1 MNNFVVNEKQKEAMR
16 KKIHIFRKYLWMLNT
31 IYQTGGITRKDLVKR
46 WEKDT
51 EEKIAQRTFAEY
63 RDAIEEIFDININCN
78 ASEGYK
84 YYIEDTEDLD
94 KGRVMNWLLT
104 SFSINNMMSE
114 SKSLK
119 DRILFEDIP
128 CGNGYLTTIV
138 QAMKENLKLKVVR
151 QSFGQESPYTT
162 LIEPYGMKVFKQ
174 RWYLVGVAHGGKKI
188 KTYAL
193 DRILQVELTNE
204 HFDMPEDF
212 DMSMFF
218 HDSYGIL
225 IQPEDYDVET
235 VHLKVSSKHCHYLRT
250 LPLHHSQKEI
260 EKHEKYSIFTVRV
273 YPTLDFIQE
282 ILSHGDEV
290 EVLSPK
296 WVREDAASYA
306 RNLYKMYKDA
316 VDDLDERD
324 RLEKK

>member
-1 MNNFVVNEKQKEAMR
+1 MR

-31 IYQTGGITRKDLVKR
+31 IYQTGGITRKELVER

-104 SFSINNMMSE
+104 SFSINNMMQE

-128 CGNGYLTTIV
+128 CGNEYLTTIV

-151 QSFGQESPYTT
+151 QSFGQESPSTI
-162 LIEPYGMKVFKQ
+162 LIEPYGIKVFKK
-174 RWYLVGVAHGGKKI
+174 RWYLVGMPHSKESTM
-188 KTYAL
+188 TYAF

-212 DMSMFF
+212 DMSMLY
-218 HDSYGIL
+218 HNSYGIL
-225 IQPEDYDVET
+225 VQPDEYDVET
-235 VHLKVSSKHCHYLRT
+235 VHLKVSAKHRHYLRT

-260 EKHEKYSIFTVRV
+260 EKHEKYSIFTVKV

-282 ILSHGDEV
+282 ILSYGDEV
-290 EVLSPK
+290 EVVSPK
-296 WVREDAASYA
+296 WVREDVASYA
-306 RNLYKMYKDA
+306 RNLYKMYKEDI
-316 VDDLDERD
+316 DDLDERD
-324 RLEKK
+324 RLKNK

>member
-1 MNNFVVNEKQKEAMR
+1 MR

-31 IYQTGGITRKDLVKR
+31 IYQTGGITRKELVKR

-84 YYIEDTEDLD
+84 YYIENTEDLD

-104 SFSINNMMSE
+104 SFSINNMMQE

-128 CGNGYLTTIV
+128 SGNEYLTTIV
-138 QAMKENLKLKVVR
+138 QAMKESLKLKVVR

-162 LIEPYGMKVFKQ
+162 LIEPYGIKVFKK
-174 RWYLVGVAHGGKKI
+174 RWYLVGFTHSEKKI
-188 KTYAL
+188 KIFAF

-204 HFDMPEDF
+204 HFDMPDDF

-218 HDSYGIL
+218 HNSYGIL
-225 IQPEDYDVET
+225 VQPDEYDVET
-235 VHLKVSSKHCHYLRT
+235 VHLRVSAKHRHYLRT

-260 EKHEKYSIFTVRV
+260 EKHEKYSIFTVKV

-282 ILSHGDEV
+282 ILSYGDEV
-290 EVLSPK
+290 EVVSPK
-296 WVREDAASYA
+296 WVREDVASYA
-306 RNLYKMYKDA
+306 RNLYKMYKEDI
-316 VDDLDERD
+316 DDLDERD
-324 RLEKK
+324 RLGNQ